1 MKGMETMV
9 CYSVLRWILII
20 GIKWLEE
27 RKRVKICEVEYVVL

>member
-9 CYSVLRWILII
+9 CCSVLRSILII

-27 RKRVKICEVEYVVL
+27 RNRVKICE